1 MLGENKNLTAREKEV
16 LFYIT
21 KSLTNKE
28 IASILDITHHT
39 IKAHISAILNKL
51 KCKNRTEA
59 ALYAMQHNLFDN
71 LFTHQQDSKQP

>member
-1 MLGENKNLTAREKEV
+1 MSEENKKLTEREQEV

-39 IKAHISAILNKL
+39 VKAHISAILYKL
-51 KCKNRTEA
+51 QCKNRTEA

-71 LFTHQQDSKQP
+71 LFTRH